1 MNKYIKKILCIVL
14 TVSFAFSLVSCSDG
28 KADKGVIKSLF
39 TDTSK
44 VSFSYD
50 YTQLKDKKRNTT
62 KSWRDGMVSGN
73 GLQGF
78 IESGSPYS
86 DTFIFQNMH
95 FIMPNENQRTC
106 PVTFDELEKVKQSI
120 VKGKD
125 ITDNASYDDV
135 YRYHPGGQLR
145 INIAQSHAENYI
157 RYTDYNTS
165 QVGVTYNDKNG
176 TWLRTSFTSMAD
188 GVVVTKLDKSSNGAK
203 LNLTLSYD
211 DLSTLAN
218 FGDSDEKN
226 MKYTKLADNSGDYLA
241 LVSHYPNYKKSEL
254 KNGGYATVTYI
265 ITSGGTKERFT
276 LDKNIDESQFTGE
289 NAGVKIADADSVYL
303 LTVSERTYD
312 MGDINTFDKQKDF
325 KLVDD
330 CVSTLKNVAQK
341 YNDKSGF
348 NYDLA
353 LKNHLAIY
361 QPQFNN
367 VSLSLGKDNFDSNE
381 KLLKAQKGKKEIN
394 SALAERTYYAG
405 RYAYLCC
412 SGYSTSRLYGMWTV
426 SYTHL
431 RAHETLFYR
440 GWRLGR

>member
-14 TVSFAFSLVSCSDG
+14 TVSFAFSLVSCSDS

-50 YTQLKDKKRNTT
+50 YTQLKDKKRNKT

-106 PVTFDELEKVKQSI
+106 PVTFDELETVKQSI

-125 ITDNASYDDV
+125 ITDNSSYDDV

-145 INIAQSHAENYI
+145 INIAKSHAENYI

-265 ITSGGTKERFT
+265 ITSGGTK
-276 LDKNIDESQFTGE
+276 
-289 NAGVKIADADSVYL
+289 
-303 LTVSERTYD
+303 
-312 MGDINTFDKQKDF
+312 
-325 KLVDD
+325 
-330 CVSTLKNVAQK
+330 
-341 YNDKSGF
+341 
-348 NYDLA
+348 
-353 LKNHLAIY
+353 
-361 QPQFNN
+361 
-367 VSLSLGKDNFDSNE
+367 
-381 KLLKAQKGKKEIN
+381 
-394 SALAERTYYAG
+394 
-405 RYAYLCC
+405 
-412 SGYSTSRLYGMWTV
+412 
-426 SYTHL
+426 
-431 RAHETLFYR
+431 
-440 GWRLGR
+440 

>member
-1 MNKYIKKILCIVL
+1 MI
-14 TVSFAFSLVSCSDG
+14 VSFAFSLVSCSNG
-28 KADKGVIKSLF
+28 KADKSVIKSLF

-50 YTQLKDKKRNTT
+50 YTQLKDKKRNKT

-106 PVTFDELEKVKQSI
+106 PVTFDELETVKQSI

-125 ITDNASYDDV
+125 ITDNSSYDDV

-145 INIAQSHAENYI
+145 INIAQSRAENYI

-188 GVVVTKLDKSSNGAK
+188 DVVVTKLDKSSNGAK

-241 LVSHYPNYKKSEL
+241 LVSHYPNHKKSEL

-265 ITSGGTKERFT
+265 ITSGGTKKRVT
-276 LDKNIDESQFTGE
+276 LDKNIDESQFTSE
-289 NAGVKIADADSVYL
+289 NAGVKITDADSVYL

-325 KLVDD
+325 KLVD
-330 CVSTLKNVAQK
+330 
-341 YNDKSGF
+341 Y
-348 NYDLA
+348 
-353 LKNHLAIY
+353 
-361 QPQFNN
+361 
-367 VSLSLGKDNFDSNE
+367 
-381 KLLKAQKGKKEIN
+381 
-394 SALAERTYYAG
+394 
-405 RYAYLCC
+405 
-412 SGYSTSRLYGMWTV
+412 
-426 SYTHL
+426 
-431 RAHETLFYR
+431 
-440 GWRLGR
+440 

>member
-1 MNKYIKKILCIVL
+1 MI
-14 TVSFAFSLVSCSDG
+14 VSFAFSLVSCSNG
-28 KADKGVIKSLF
+28 KADKSVIKSLF

-50 YTQLKDKKRNTT
+50 YTQLKDKKRNKT

-106 PVTFDELEKVKQSI
+106 PVTFDELETVKQSI

-125 ITDNASYDDV
+125 ITDNSSYDDV

-145 INIAQSHAENYI
+145 INIAQSRAENYI

-188 GVVVTKLDKSSNGAK
+188 DVVVTKLDKSSNGAK

-218 FGDSDEKN
+218 FGDSD
-226 MKYTKLADNSGDYLA
+226 
-241 LVSHYPNYKKSEL
+241 KK
-254 KNGGYATVTYI
+254 I
-265 ITSGGTKERFT
+265 
-276 LDKNIDESQFTGE
+276 
-289 NAGVKIADADSVYL
+289 
-303 LTVSERTYD
+303 
-312 MGDINTFDKQKDF
+312 
-325 KLVDD
+325 
-330 CVSTLKNVAQK
+330 
-341 YNDKSGF
+341 
-348 NYDLA
+348 
-353 LKNHLAIY
+353 
-361 QPQFNN
+361 
-367 VSLSLGKDNFDSNE
+367 
-381 KLLKAQKGKKEIN
+381 
-394 SALAERTYYAG
+394 
-405 RYAYLCC
+405 
-412 SGYSTSRLYGMWTV
+412 
-426 SYTHL
+426 
-431 RAHETLFYR
+431 
-440 GWRLGR
+440 